1 MGRLPRCSKEADSVE
16 SKDMITEKLRIMKR
30 SFVVLFLAC
39 SVSVWGQT
47 PPAAAVPPESGG
59 ESRPADSL
67 SEVPQVRFGDLYGQQ
82 QREWERGR
90 RLPVLPPLRPK
101 GYPWESETSV
111 VQVHNRL
118 PVRIDVPLNTPRRIA
133 TSLWISN
140 GQAWNWGAY
149 PDAFLDARTLS
160 MPLPR

>member
-1 MGRLPRCSKEADSVE
+1 MK
-16 SKDMITEKLRIMKR
+16 KLL
-30 SFVVLFLAC
+30 VVLFLAC
-39 SVSVWGQT
+39 SVSVRGQT
-47 PPAAAVPPESGG
+47 PPAAAVPPEYGG
-59 ESRPADSL
+59 EPGPADSRADGPL
-67 SEVPQVRFGDLYGQQ
+67 GRCGDRSGQP
-82 QREWERGR
+82 QREGARGR
-90 RLPVLPPLRPK
+90 RLPVLPPLRLK
-101 GYPWESETSV
+101 VYPWESETSV

>member
-1 MGRLPRCSKEADSVE
+1 MK
-16 SKDMITEKLRIMKR
+16 KLL
-30 SFVVLFLAC
+30 VVLFLA
-39 SVSVWGQT
+39 GAAPAGAQM
-47 PPAAAVPPESGG
+47 PPASAVPPESGW
-59 ESRPADSL
+59 ESRTADSV

-82 QREWERGR
+82 QRERERGR
-90 RLPVLPPLRPK
+90 RLPVLPPLRLK
-101 GYPWESETSV
+101 VYPWESEISV
-111 VQVHNRL
+111 VQVRNRL
-118 PVRIDVPLNTPRRIA
+118 PVHIDVPRNTPRRIA